1 MRFRFVFL
9 GLGSILT
16 ILLMVLID
24 PDMALITDLPFGAGV
39 IGIVVALIV
48 SILYIAILHIGRKG
62 LLDYLDLETLFR
74 QGPETADSAAR
85 KLIAVGLMMIAI
97 AITILAASIS
107 MLMK

>member
-16 ILLMVLID
+16 ILLMVLLD
-24 PDMALITDLPFGAGV
+24 PDMALVTNLPFGAGAV
-39 IGIVVALIV
+39 SMMVVVAI

-74 QGPETADSAAR
+74 QGPETADSASK

-97 AITILAASIS
+97 AIAILAAAIS
-107 MLMK
+107 TMK